1 MRVLVIGFPLPS
13 PQIDNF
19 NLLTSPSWFD
29 YDGVVVEPLS
39 VSQVI
44 EDVLEAR
51 EEHQTRAEE
60 PVVNRPTGPLAVGLV
75 DVIKRRRAEAQFLLQ
90 NGGVIVVFGRPNVLH
105 EGIAGFAGCDR
116 YAWLPAPAGVAW
128 EPPFLLR
135 AEGGDAHV
143 SDPLHPFARF
153 VESNA
158 RWISYRVRFDETVP
172 GFPGFGKVFARS
184 TGGAAVGVEL
194 RVLNGKVIF
203 LPAFGSIA
211 YGDPRYELAAQM
223 LDAVRR
229 ASQKDVAQEEPG
241 WARDVPLPGVD
252 ELTAKA
258 QEASDALDAAEEAL
272 NEALTELEKVAKY
285 RALLWQEGSL
295 GLEPLVR
302 DAFRTLGFAVESDP
316 DKPGWIAD
324 GSLTA
329 FYEVQ
334 GSTGAVPEY
343 PYFRL
348 QKRLE
353 KDLLNTRQPKRGLIV
368 INGFREQRP
377 EIREAQAS
385 ETLRIAAENYRY
397 ALLTTERLL
406 EMVRFV
412 LEEPLDAV
420 RRSMLR
426 ERLLKATGEVG
437 PEIIPTAAELA

>member
-1 MRVLVIGFPLPS
+1 MRALVIGFPLPS
-13 PQIDNF
+13 PQIDNY
-19 NLLTSPSWFD
+19 NLLTAPSWFD

-44 EDVLEAR
+44 EDVLEQR

-60 PVVNRPTGPLAVGLV
+60 PVVNRPTGPLAVALA
-75 DVIKRRRAEAQFLLQ
+75 DMIKRRRAEAQFFLH

-105 EGIAGFAGCDR
+105 EGVSGFAGCDR

-135 AEGGDAHV
+135 AEGSDVHV
-143 SDPLHPFARF
+143 TDPLHPLARF

-158 RWISYRVRFDETVP
+158 RWIAYRARFDETVP
-172 GFPGFGKVFARS
+172 GFPTFGHVFARS
-184 TGGAAVGVEL
+184 AGGAAVGVEL
-194 RVLNGKVIF
+194 RVANGKVIF
-203 LPAFGSIA
+203 LPALGSIA
-211 YGDPRYELAAQM
+211 YGDPRFEMATQM
-223 LDAVRR
+223 LEALRR
-229 ASQKDVAQEEPG
+229 ASLKDVAQEEPG
-241 WARDVPLPGVD
+241 WARDVLLPGVE
-252 ELTAKA
+252 ELAGKA
-258 QEASDALDAAEEAL
+258 QEAAEALDTAEGAL
-272 NEALTELEKVAKY
+272 TDALTELDKVAKY
-285 RALLWQEGSL
+285 RALLWQEGAL
-295 GLEPLVR
+295 GLEPVVR
-302 DAFRTLGFAVESDP
+302 DALRTLGFEVETDP

-324 GSLTA
+324 GSLKA
-329 FYEVQ
+329 FYEVE
-334 GSTGAVPEY
+334 GSTGPVPEY

-353 KDLLNTRQPKRGLIV
+353 KDLIETREPKRGVVV

-406 EMVRFV
+406 EMVRCV
-412 LEEPLDAV
+412 LEQPYDAV

-426 ERLLKATGEVG
+426 ERLLKTIGEVG

>member
-1 MRVLVIGFPLPS
+1 MRVLVIGYPLPS

-19 NLLTSPSWFD
+19 NLLTAPSWFD
-29 YDGVVVEPLS
+29 YDGVVIEPLS

-60 PVVNRPTGPLAVGLV
+60 PVVNRPTGPLAVSLAEMV
-75 DVIKRRRAEAQFLLQ
+75 KRRRAEAQFLLQ
-90 NGGVIVVFGRPNVLH
+90 NGGVIVVFGRPNVVH

-128 EPPFLLR
+128 GPPFLLR
-135 AEGGDAHV
+135 AEGSDVHAT
-143 SDPLHPFARF
+143 DPLHPFARF

-158 RWISYRVRFDETVP
+158 RWINYRVRFDETVP
-172 GFPGFGKVFARS
+172 GFPSFGKVFARS

-194 RVLNGKVIF
+194 RVGNGKIIV

-211 YGDPRYELAAQM
+211 YGDPRYELATQM
-223 LDAVRR
+223 LEAVRR
-229 ASQKDVAQEEPG
+229 ASAKDSAQEEPG
-241 WARDVPLPGVD
+241 WAGEIPLPRVE

-258 QEASDALDAAEEAL
+258 QAASEALDAAEEQL
-272 NEALTELEKVAKY
+272 NDALTELDTVAKY
-285 RALLWQEGSL
+285 RALLWQEGAL
-295 GLEPLVR
+295 GLEPIVR
-302 DAFRTLGFAVESDP
+302 DAFRTLGFEVESDP

-329 FYEVQ
+329 FYEVE
-334 GSTGAVPEY
+334 GAIGAVPEY

-353 KDLLNTRQPKRGLIV
+353 QDLIATRQPKHGLIV
-368 INGFREQRP
+368 INGHREQRP
-377 EIREAQAS
+377 ENREAQAS

-406 EMVRFV
+406 DLVRFV
-412 LEEPLDAV
+412 LAEPLDGV

-426 ERLLKATGEVG
+426 ERLLKASGEVG
-437 PEIIPTAAELA
+437 PEIIPTAEELA